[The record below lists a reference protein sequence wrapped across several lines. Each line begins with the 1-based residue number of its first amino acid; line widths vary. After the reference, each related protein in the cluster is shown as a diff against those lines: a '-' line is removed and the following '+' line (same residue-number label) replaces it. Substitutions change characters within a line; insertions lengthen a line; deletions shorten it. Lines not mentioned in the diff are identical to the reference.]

1 VAAFKD
7 HFDAAAVGRIAD
19 AVRAVDVAGGFDAVR
34 FTQRATDGLE
44 DLALK
49 GRITHVARALVAAAP
64 RDAATTVGL
73 LADAL
78 DRGASGLGDW
88 ERWPVVE
95 AVGLAGYADPQAGLA
110 GLARATRHASAEFA
124 IRPYLDG
131 HPELTLAAL
140 REWERD
146 PDPAVR
152 RLVSEGTRPR
162 LPWGPRLRG
171 PLGADPALVLGHLRA
186 LRADPD
192 EVVRR
197 SVANHLG
204 DLLKVDRELALGLAR
219 EWADDPRDEVRRVV
233 RHGVR
238 AALKAGDPDA
248 FALVGAAVAPGA
260 LDVSPV
266 EVLTPEVIV
275 PGGALRFR
283 ARIRNVTADP
293 LELLLHYVLREPR
306 ARGEGERVVALSSR
320 RLAPGA
326 AVDVERTHVYRP
338 TTIRTDRPGAA
349 AVALQCSGLRGPFS
363 DFRLVAADDPGGGGA
378 GSVI

>member
-1 VAAFKD
+1 MAAFKD
-7 HFDAAAVGRIAD
+7 HLDEGAVRRIAGAVSAVDSAGRFDAA
-19 AVRAVDVAGGFDAVR
+19 R
-34 FTQRATDGLE
+34 FARGATTGLG
-44 DLALK
+44 DLELK
-49 GRITHVARALVAAAP
+49 GRIAQIARALVAAAP
-64 RDAATTVGL
+64 AVPSDAVAL

-78 DRGASGLGDW
+78 DHGAATLGDW

-95 AVGLAGYADPQAGLA
+95 AVGLAGYDDPSAGLA

-140 REWERD
+140 RVWEGD

-152 RLVSEGTRPR
+152 RLVTEGTRPR

-171 PLGADPALVLGHLRA
+171 PLGADPALVAGHLRA
-186 LRADPD
+186 LRDDPD

-238 AALKAGDPDA
+238 AALKAGDPEA
-248 FALVGAAVAPGA
+248 FALVGAAVAAGD
-260 LDVSPV
+260 LDASDV
-266 EVLTPEVIV
+266 EVLTPEVVV

-283 ARIRNVTADP
+283 ARIRNAASEP
-293 LELLLHYVLREPR
+293 LEVVLHYVLREPR
-306 ARGEGERVVALSSR
+306 ARGVGERVVALSTR
-320 RLAPGA
+320 RLEPGA
-326 AVDVERTHVYRP
+326 AVVVERTHVYRP
-338 TTIRTDRPGAA
+338 TTIRTDRPGEA
-349 AVALQCSGLRGPFS
+349 AVALQCSGVRGPFS
-363 DFRLVAADDPGGGGA
+363 PFRLVAGSASRAGADGEG
-378 GSVI
+378 